1 MDEDEE
7 ADTAWGECWGVRM
20 SPANPY
26 YVGTDDNICGGEV
39 VYTIPEIKDLLRGHS
54 EDAQRWLTT
63 SQMGWALTRERNEL
77 TNERDERDGKPV
89 ARQLAPM
96 ISKFIREQCEMQ
108 DFENMENDRRQ
119 ILEEAAE
126 LDHILGVWEAETEPI
141 SDAAG

>member
-1 MDEDEE
+1 
-7 ADTAWGECWGVRM
+7 M

-26 YVGTDDNICGGEV
+26 YVGRGDNICGGEI
-39 VYTIPEIKDLLRGHS
+39 VYTLPEIKDLLRGHS

-108 DFENMENDRRQ
+108 DFENMEDYK
-119 ILEEAAE
+119 
-126 LDHILGVWEAETEPI
+126 PI
-141 SDAAG
+141 SDEAGWHQQASRSKGDL